1 MMELSLLDWTLWL
14 MKVTKAVL
22 NLHHRYHTIYI
33 ITACLMQLMHVR
45 KEGLS

>member
-22 NLHHRYHTIYI
+22 NLHHIEYQNIQKH
-33 ITACLMQLMHVR
+33 ASMQLVDAK
-45 KEGLS
+45 KEGLQ